1 MKQLFIGC
9 LAGLSIAALYAFKV
23 NYDLKNSSAEVN
35 QVEGLYIFTDS
46 KPVKEYEYLGTVKSN
61 SGGFGDSQYTGVR
74 SRIIKNCKKDFPKAD
89 GIILYLNSGE
99 ADKADAI
106 KFK

>member
-1 MKQLFIGC
+1 MKHLIIGC
-9 LAGLSIAALYAFKV
+9 VAGLSLSALFAFKV
-23 NYDLKNSSAEVN
+23 SYDLKNSSADVN

-46 KPVKEYEYLGTVKSN
+46 KPVKEYEYLGTVKGN

-74 SRIIKNCKKDFPKAD
+74 SRLIKNCKKDFPKAD
-89 GIILYLNSGE
+89 AVILYLNSGE

-106 KFK
+106 RFK